1 MISRAMRAATLHHC
15 CSATARL
22 QQLLCAAPCTLACR
36 ASHTASHSNT
46 QHDQSPYNS
55 QPVQQVDQ
63 VPVPLCRRPGQC
75 VEQLSVLMFWR
86 QEVLDRI
93 QQLSDAFEAS
103 DGGASTAEL
112 QVMT

>member
-1 MISRAMRAATLHHC
+1 
-15 CSATARL
+15 
-22 QQLLCAAPCTLACR
+22 
-36 ASHTASHSNT
+36 
-46 QHDQSPYNS
+46 
-55 QPVQQVDQ
+55 
-63 VPVPLCRRPGQC
+63 
-75 VEQLSVLMFWR
+75 MFWR